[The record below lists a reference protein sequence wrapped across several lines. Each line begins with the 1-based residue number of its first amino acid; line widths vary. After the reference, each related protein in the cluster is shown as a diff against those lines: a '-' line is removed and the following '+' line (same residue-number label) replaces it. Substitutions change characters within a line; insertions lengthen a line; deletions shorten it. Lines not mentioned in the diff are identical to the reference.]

1 MFVPELGQA
10 DNVIYKNISLAE
22 LFFKYN
28 FEKVMETKREEY
40 QSHFH
45 LLDFLKMLFLP
56 SNKPQT
62 VGGLLFTI
70 F

>member
-1 MFVPELGQA
+1 MFVPELGQF
-10 DNVIYKNISLAE
+10 DNKIYKNISLAE
-22 LFFKYN
+22 LVFKN
-28 FEKVMETKREEY
+28 TFEKVIETKREEY
-40 QSHFH
+40 QSHLH

-56 SNKPQT
+56 SNKPLT